1 MSRFFKFLGIGTAFG
16 TIAYGIIKY
25 KRDEKF
31 KEKVD
36 AVVEKA
42 EEKADKVMTKASNFV
57 CDHPNLF
64 IVGLFTATIV
74 PAVIHSVN
82 ADRRRQEMMQQAYE
96 DFKANAD
103 ESYDKECER
112 INEEARTAAQKQ
124 FLIDSIRKNPED
136 YLVVSKEV
144 WESTQKALED
154 VSHEIDSSWKEEYRD
169 TWDEVNELSKR
180 IDLAPG
186 ESYMIEE
193 SRQLGLDTDRPV
205 ISHMIYGNGCYP
217 PEVKDD
223 QFIP

>member
-1 MSRFFKFLGIGTAFG
+1 MSKFFKYLGIGAAIG
-16 TIAYGIIKY
+16 TIAYGVIKY
-25 KRDEKF
+25 KRDQKF

-42 EEKADKVMTKASNFV
+42 EEKADKVMSKASDFV

-103 ESYDKECER
+103 ETYDEECER

-136 YLVVSKEV
+136 YLIISKEA
-144 WESTQKALED
+144 WESSQKALED
-154 VSHEIDSSWKEEYRD
+154 ASHEIDSGWKEDYRD
-169 TWDEVNELSKR
+169 TWDEVHELTKR

-193 SRQLGLDTDRPV
+193 PRQLGLDTDQPV